1 MGKQESLEKKEA
13 KKTSEEKDWKD
24 TLLTMLTT
32 AFKQYTTMISDGIH
46 GKINAI
52 ISDAKKITIITTLL
66 VIGFIFILVGS
77 AQMISE
83 LLECNYS
90 FGYIAIGAPLFL
102 IGIIMNYAR
111 KK

>member
-1 MGKQESLEKKEA
+1 MSEKESLEEKEA
-13 KKTSEEKDWKD
+13 ENAPEEKDWKD
-24 TLLTMLTT
+24 ILLTMLT
-32 AFKQYTTMISDGIH
+32 AVFKQYTAMISEGIRE
-46 GKINAI
+46 KINAI
-52 ISDAKKITIITTLL
+52 ISDAKKLTIITTLL

-90 FGYIAIGAPLFL
+90 FGYIAVGSLLLI
-102 IGIIMNYAR
+102 IGIIMGYAR